1 MVKVFSFSAG
11 LVLATALYGG
21 PPPPGSLGDRMLGLI
36 RPLIGLG
43 EKPTPV
49 LRYFDARGRGE
60 VIRLALVDT
69 GVNFTD
75 ASFSAEQWGKDRT
88 DGLKWQWLDEG
99 LLPFSQVPLLEFGNF
114 RIVQSHTI
122 LRFLGRAYGWY
133 LGPPDELAA
142 IDLVADGVEDARK
155 RLSDIKYSGLP
166 PEQMKQKYEEYYTDF
181 ADGAPR
187 WLGFFDRIVRR
198 SGSNWVAGTRK
209 PTHADYLLFDLLDA
223 HELQAPS
230 AEHAASLFTVRKLP
244 NLLAWRERMRER
256 PGLKSYLAGPN
267 RREK

>member
-1 MVKVFSFSAG
+1 MGRLFSLSAG
-11 LVLATALYGG
+11 FVITTLLYGG
-21 PPPPGSLGDRMLGLI
+21 PPPPGSLGDRAVDLI
-36 RPLIGLG
+36 RPYIGLDQ
-43 EKPTPV
+43 KPTPV
-49 LRYFDARGRGE
+49 LHYFDARGRGE
-60 VIRLALVDT
+60 VIRLALADI

-75 ASFSAEQWGKDRT
+75 ASFTADEWGKDRT
-88 DGLKWQWLDEG
+88 DGLKQKWLEKG
-99 LLPFSQVPLLEFGNF
+99 FLPFGQVPLLEYGGFK
-114 RIVQSHTI
+114 IVQSHTI

-166 PEQMKQKYEEYYTDF
+166 PEQMKLKYEEHYTD
-181 ADGAPR
+181 AANGAPK
-187 WLGFFDRIVRR
+187 WLSYFDRIVRR
-198 SGSNWVAGTRK
+198 SDSGWVAGTRK

-230 AEHAASLFTVRKLP
+230 AEHAATLLSLRKLP
-244 NLLAWRERMRER
+244 SLMAWRERMRER
-256 PGLKSYLAGPN
+256 PGLSGYLAGPN